1 MNVLSYH
8 QSAWK
13 KKTYFKVDVVWR
25 SRDSETSTGLVK
37 SGWKGVLRKFK
48 GTFCYFNHQIL
59 RKTLTTRRLK
69 GIDNATFSC
78 SIIHGGSPQW
88 VTPHLWFGIVVLMPH
103 ALSEGK
109 TKQGLCLLP
118 GSNQMCFS
126 YYVNFLTASSACT
139 NRYYL
144 KVPAGPCSASIDRSS
159 TQCKNKVIVVVL
171 VLL

>member
-13 KKTYFKVDVVWR
+13 KTYFNVDVVWR

-48 GTFCYFNHQIL
+48 GTFCHFHHQIL

-159 TQCKNKVIVVVL
+159 AQCKNKVIVVVL